1 MKRDLTI
8 HLTGGLGNQLFQFAA
23 GVSLQSDLLKIEPHL
38 GRPRLN
44 SSGIPEIYSF
54 SHPQLVR
61 SNRKERRTNIFV
73 AKTAGFILRNGV
85 NPKKYEKW
93 FPIKKL
99 LMLSASAVISLWQR
113 KKVSILQGIGVGY
126 TPLDLPRGSAYLVGY
141 FQCHTYVDE
150 VRDSIKMI
158 SISSPGQ
165 ELIALRKLEHSE
177 RPLIVHYRFGDYL
190 TEPDFGIPSY
200 GYYER
205 AIEQLW
211 GQGNFGKIWVFSD
224 NIELAKTNFPR
235 QYFANARWINEVD
248 SSAAATLEAMR
259 LGHGYVIAN
268 STFSWWG
275 AYLSY
280 AKSPKVTA
288 PSPWFARLDLPKNL
302 IPVDWLKLPS

>member
-1 MKRDLTI
+1 MERELTI

-23 GVSLQSDLLKIEPHL
+23 GVSLQSNLLKIEPLL

-61 SNRKERRTNIFV
+61 SKGKERSINTFV

-85 NPKKYEKW
+85 NPKKYEEW

-99 LMLSASAVISLWQR
+99 LMLSARAVISLWQR

-126 TPLDLPRGSAYLVGY
+126 TPLDLPSGSTYLVGY

-235 QYFANARWINEVD
+235 QYLANARWINEVD